1 MVLSEV
7 LITFVITSTIG
18 CSIALLKVFYK
29 FKFSKVA
36 FCNNCLTIERDTQ
49 VEENIEEMKINK
61 INSLPRINSLPIS
74 ETATNKTD
82 SLPRIDS
89 IHRKDS
95 VITNKTNSMNMNSLN
110 V

>member
-61 INSLPRINSLPIS
+61 INSLPRINSLPSDI
-74 ETATNKTD
+74 ATNKTD
-82 SLPRIDS
+82 SLPRLDS
-89 IHRKDS
+89 MHRKDS
-95 VITNKTNSMNMNSLN
+95 VITTKTNSMNMTSLN

>member
-1 MVLSEV
+1 
-7 LITFVITSTIG
+7 
-18 CSIALLKVFYK
+18 
-29 FKFSKVA
+29 
-36 FCNNCLTIERDTQ
+36 
-49 VEENIEEMKINK
+49 MKINK

-95 VITNKTNSMNMNSLN
+95 VITTKTNSMNMNSLQ
-110 V
+110 VV

>member
-61 INSLPRINSLPIS
+61 TNSLPRINSIS
-74 ETATNKTD
+74 NDSITNKTD

-95 VITNKTNSMNMNSLN
+95 IITNKTNSMNASNLQ